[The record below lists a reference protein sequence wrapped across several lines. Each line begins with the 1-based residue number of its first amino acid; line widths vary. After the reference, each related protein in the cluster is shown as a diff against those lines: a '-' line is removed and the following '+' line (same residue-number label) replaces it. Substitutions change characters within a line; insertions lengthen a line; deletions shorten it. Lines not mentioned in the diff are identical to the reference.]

1 MPTEITGKHMYK
13 LKVQAKRGH
22 WAVLNISG
30 KCEFGYGLIAAHMF
44 EQLWKREHH
53 KEIREDL
60 EG

>member
-1 MPTEITGKHMYK
+1 MYK

-30 KCEFGYGLIAAHMF
+30 KCEVGCGLIAAHMF